1 MRTKLSGVVFIIVL
15 AHIYMLFTGGC
26 AQIGAPTGGPKDTL
40 APVLVKASP
49 ENKTIQFTGNKVVLA
64 FDEYIDL
71 QDLPSNLLISPVQK
85 YSPVISYNLKTIT
98 VKFKDTLSPNT
109 TYSLN
114 FGNAIKD
121 INEGNVLKNFNYV
134 FSTGDYIDSF
144 ELKGKLLMAE
154 TGKVDSTILVLLYR
168 NSPDTAVQHRKAD
181 YTARLKG
188 DGSFQFNYLPADQF
202 SIYALKD
209 GDGNKYYNAKSELFA
224 FNNEAVNITRNN
236 PTISLFAYAEK
247 TEPAKT
253 TSVLAGDKKGGDKI
267 LRFQNNIN
275 TGRQDLLTTLE
286 LTCKNPL
293 KKIEVDSIFLCD
305 TSFKKINGYSV
316 SLDSTR
322 RKIIIENKWQPE
334 NLLKLIVYKNGLQDS
349 TGLTMSK
356 NDTINFITR
365 SLTEYGS
372 LKLSFKN
379 IDLSKHPVIQFMEGE
394 SLKLKSALTS
404 TEWFNKMMLPGEFEV
419 RILYDENNNGKW
431 DAGDYAKKLQPE
443 ITLALPQKISIKADW
458 ENERDIDLK
467 F

>member
-1 MRTKLSGVVFIIVL
+1 MRTKLSGIVFIIVL

-40 APVLVKASP
+40 VPVLVKASP
-49 ENKTIQFTGNKVVLA
+49 ENKTIQFKGNKVVLS

-71 QDLPSNLLISPVQK
+71 QDLQSNLLISPVQK

-98 VKFKDTLSPNT
+98 IKFKDTLAPNT

-144 ELKGKLLMAE
+144 ELKGKVLMAE

-168 NSPDTAVQHRKAD
+168 NSSDTAVQHRKAD

-209 GDGNKYYNAKSELFA
+209 GDGNKYYNAKSEIFG
-224 FNNEAVNITRNN
+224 FSNDVVNINSNN
-236 PTISLFAYAEK
+236 PSITLYTYVEK
-247 TEPAKT
+247 KEPAKT
-253 TSVLAGDKKGGDKI
+253 GQGLVGDKKGGDKN

-275 TGRQDLLTTLE
+275 AGRQDLLSTLE
-286 LTCKNPL
+286 LTTKNAL
-293 KKIEVDSIFLCD
+293 KKIDFDSIVLCD
-305 TSFKKINGYSV
+305 TSFKKIIGYTV

-322 RKIIIENKWQPE
+322 KKIIIENKWQPE
-334 NLLKLIVYKNGLQDS
+334 NLLKLIVYKNGFQDS
-349 TGLTMSK
+349 TGLAMSK

-365 SLTEYGS
+365 STTEYGS

-379 IDLSKHPVIQFMEGE
+379 IDLSKHPVLQFMEGE
-394 SLKLKSALTS
+394 NIKLKSAITS
-404 TEWFNKMMLPGEFEV
+404 TAWLNKMMLPGEFEV
-419 RILYDENNNGKW
+419 RILFDENNNGKW
-431 DAGDYAKKLQPE
+431 DAGDYSKKLQPE

-467 F
+467 

>member
-1 MRTKLSGVVFIIVL
+1 
-15 AHIYMLFTGGC
+15 MLFTGGC

-40 APVLVKASP
+40 VPVLVKASP
-49 ENKTIQFTGNKVVLA
+49 ENKTIQFKGNKVVLS

-98 VKFKDTLSPNT
+98 IKFKDTLAPNT

-144 ELKGKLLMAE
+144 ELKGKVLMAE

-168 NSPDTAVQHRKAD
+168 NSSDTAVQHRKAD

-209 GDGNKYYNAKSELFA
+209 GDGNKYYNAKSEIFG
-224 FNNEAVNITRNN
+224 FSNDVVNINSNN
-236 PTISLFAYAEK
+236 PSITLYTYVEK
-247 TEPAKT
+247 KEPAKT
-253 TSVLAGDKKGGDKI
+253 GQGLVGDKKGGDKN

-275 TGRQDLLTTLE
+275 AGRQDLLSTLE
-286 LTCKNPL
+286 LTTKNAL
-293 KKIEVDSIFLCD
+293 KKIDFDSIVLCD
-305 TSFKKINGYSV
+305 TSFKKIIGYTV

-322 RKIIIENKWQPE
+322 KKIIIENKWQPE
-334 NLLKLIVYKNGLQDS
+334 NLLKLIVYKNGFQDS
-349 TGLTMSK
+349 TGLAMSK

-365 SLTEYGS
+365 STTEYGS

-379 IDLSKHPVIQFMEGE
+379 IDLSKHPVLQFMEGE
-394 SLKLKSALTS
+394 NIKLKSAITS
-404 TEWFNKMMLPGEFEV
+404 TAWLNKMMLPGEFEV
-419 RILYDENNNGKW
+419 RILFDENNNGKW
-431 DAGDYAKKLQPE
+431 DAGDYSKKLQPE

-467 F
+467 

>member
-1 MRTKLSGVVFIIVL
+1 MRTKLSGIVFIIVL

-40 APVLVKASP
+40 VPVLVKASP
-49 ENKTIQFTGNKVVLA
+49 ENKTIQFKGNKVVLS

-98 VKFKDTLSPNT
+98 IKFKDTLAPNT

-144 ELKGKLLMAE
+144 ELKGKVLMAE

-168 NSPDTAVQHRKAD
+168 NSSDTAVQHRKAD

-209 GDGNKYYNAKSELFA
+209 GDGNKYYNAKSEIFG
-224 FNNEAVNITRNN
+224 FSNDVVNINSNN
-236 PTISLFAYAEK
+236 PSITLYTYVEK
-247 TEPAKT
+247 KEPAKT
-253 TSVLAGDKKGGDKI
+253 GQGLVGDKKGGDKN

-275 TGRQDLLTTLE
+275 AGRQDLLSTLE
-286 LTCKNPL
+286 LTTKNAL
-293 KKIEVDSIFLCD
+293 KKIDFDSIVLCD
-305 TSFKKINGYSV
+305 TSFKKIIGYTV

-322 RKIIIENKWQPE
+322 KKIIIENKWQPE
-334 NLLKLIVYKNGLQDS
+334 NLLKLIVYKNGFQDS
-349 TGLTMSK
+349 TGLAMSK

-365 SLTEYGS
+365 STTEYGS

-379 IDLSKHPVIQFMEGE
+379 IDLSKHPVLQFMEGE
-394 SLKLKSALTS
+394 NIKLKSAITS
-404 TEWFNKMMLPGEFEV
+404 TAWLNKMMLPGEFEV
-419 RILYDENNNGKW
+419 RILFDENNNGKW
-431 DAGDYAKKLQPE
+431 DAGDYSKKLQPE

-467 F
+467 

>member
-15 AHIYMLFTGGC
+15 AHLYMLFTGGC
-26 AQIGAPTGGPKDTL
+26 AQISAPTGGPKDTI

-49 ENKTIQFTGNKVVLA
+49 ENKTIQFKGNKVVLS

-98 VKFKDTLSPNT
+98 IKFKDTLAPNT

-144 ELKGKLLMAE
+144 ELKGKVLLAE
-154 TGKVDSTILVLLYR
+154 TGKVDSTILVVLYR
-168 NSPDTAVQHRKAD
+168 NSPDTAVQYRKPD

-209 GDGNKYYNAKSELFA
+209 GDGNKYYNAKSEIFG
-224 FNNEAVNITRNN
+224 FSNDVVNINSNN
-236 PTISLFAYAEK
+236 PSITLYTYVEK
-247 TEPAKT
+247 KEPAKT
-253 TSVLAGDKKGGDKI
+253 GQGLVGDKKGGDKN

-275 TGRQDLLTTLE
+275 AGRQDLLSTLE
-286 LTCKNPL
+286 LTTKNAL
-293 KKIEVDSIFLCD
+293 KKIDFDSIVLCD
-305 TSFKKINGYSV
+305 TSFKKIIGYTV

-322 RKIIIENKWQPE
+322 KKIIIENKWQPE
-334 NLLKLIVYKNGLQDS
+334 NLLKLIVYKNGFQDS
-349 TGLTMSK
+349 TGLAMSK

-365 SLTEYGS
+365 STTEYGS

-379 IDLSKHPVIQFMEGE
+379 IDLSKHPVLQFMEGE
-394 SLKLKSALTS
+394 NIKLKSAITS
-404 TEWFNKMMLPGEFEV
+404 TAWLNKMMLPGEFEV
-419 RILYDENNNGKW
+419 RILFDENNNGKW
-431 DAGDYAKKLQPE
+431 DAGDYSKKLQPE

-467 F
+467 

>member
-1 MRTKLSGVVFIIVL
+1 
-15 AHIYMLFTGGC
+15 MLFTGGC

-49 ENKTIQFTGNKVVLA
+49 ENKTIQFKGNKVVLS

-98 VKFKDTLSPNT
+98 FKFKDTLAPNT

-144 ELKGKLLMAE
+144 ELKGKVLLAE

-168 NSPDTAVQHRKAD
+168 NSPDTAVRHRKAD

-209 GDGNKYYNAKSELFA
+209 GDGNKYYNAKSEIFG
-224 FNNEAVNITRNN
+224 FSNEVVNINSNN
-236 PTISLFAYAEK
+236 PSITLYAFGEK
-247 TEPAKT
+247 TE
-253 TSVLAGDKKGGDKI
+253 TSKSAPGFAPDKKGGDKY

-275 TGRQDLLTTLE
+275 AGRQDLLSALE
-286 LTCKNPL
+286 LTTKNAL
-293 KKIEVDSIFLCD
+293 KKIDFDSIVLCD
-305 TSFKKINGYSV
+305 TSFKKIKGYSV

-322 RKIIIENKWQPE
+322 KKIIIENKWQPE
-334 NLLKLIVYKNGLQDS
+334 NLLKLIMYKNGFQDS
-349 TGLTMSK
+349 SGLAMSK

-365 SLTEYGS
+365 STTEYGS

-379 IDLSKHPVIQFMEGE
+379 IDLSKHPVLQFMEGE
-394 SLKLKSALTS
+394 NIKLKSAITS

-419 RILYDENNNGKW
+419 RILFDENNNGKW
-431 DAGDYAKKLQPE
+431 DAGDYTKKLQPE

-467 F
+467 

>member
-1 MRTKLSGVVFIIVL
+1 MRTKLTSVVFIIVL

-49 ENKTIQFTGNKVVLA
+49 ENKTIQFKGNKIVLA

-154 TGKVDSTILVLLYR
+154 TGKVDSTLMVLLYR
-168 NSPDTAVQHRKAD
+168 NTSDTSVQHRKAD

-209 GDGNKYYNAKSELFA
+209 GDGNKYYNAKSEVFA
-224 FNNEAVNITRNN
+224 FYNEAVNITRNN

-247 TEPAKT
+247 TEPAKAP
-253 TSVLAGDKKGGDKI
+253 SGLAGDKKGGDKN

-275 TGRQDLLTTLE
+275 AGRQDLLSSLE
-286 LTCKNPL
+286 LTFKNPL
-293 KKIEVDSIFLCD
+293 KKIEVDSIVLCD
-305 TSFKKINGYSV
+305 TSFKKLNGYTV

-322 RKIIIENKWQPE
+322 RKIIIDNKWQPD

-394 SLKLKSALTS
+394 SLKLKSAVTS
-404 TEWFNKMMLPGEFEV
+404 NEWFNKMMLPGEFDV

-431 DAGDYAKKLQPE
+431 DAGDYVKKLQPE

>member
-1 MRTKLSGVVFIIVL
+1 
-15 AHIYMLFTGGC
+15 MLFTGGC

-49 ENKTIQFTGNKVVLA
+49 ENKTIQFKGNKVVLS

-71 QDLPSNLLISPVQK
+71 QDLPSNLLISPLQK

-98 VKFKDTLSPNT
+98 VKFKDTLAPNT

-144 ELKGKLLMAE
+144 ELKGKVLMAE

-168 NSPDTAVQHRKAD
+168 NSPDTAVQNRKPD

-209 GDGNKYYNAKSELFA
+209 GDGNKYYNAKSEIFA
-224 FNNEAVNITRNN
+224 FNNVTVNINSNN
-236 PTISLFAYAEK
+236 PSISLYAYAEK
-247 TEPAKT
+247 AE
-253 TSVLAGDKKGGDKI
+253 TSKSATGFAVDKKGGDKY

-275 TGRQDLLTTLE
+275 AGRQDLLSTLE
-286 LTCKNPL
+286 LTTKNAL
-293 KKIEVDSIFLCD
+293 KKVELDSIVLCD
-305 TSFKKINGYSV
+305 TSFEKIKGYTV

-322 RKIIIENKWQPE
+322 KKIIIENKWQPE
-334 NLLKLIVYKNGLQDS
+334 NLLKLIVYKNGFQDS
-349 TGLTMSK
+349 TGLAMSK

-365 SLTEYGS
+365 STSEYGS

-379 IDLSKHPVIQFMEGE
+379 IDLSKHLVLQFMEGE
-394 SLKLKSALTS
+394 NIKLKSAVTS
-404 TEWFNKMMLPGEFEV
+404 TDWFNKMMLPGEFEV
-419 RILYDENNNGKW
+419 RILFDENNNGKW
-431 DAGDYAKKLQPE
+431 DAGNYAKKLQPE

-467 F
+467 

>member
-1 MRTKLSGVVFIIVL
+1 
-15 AHIYMLFTGGC
+15 MLFTGGC

-49 ENKTIQFTGNKVVLA
+49 ENKTIQFKGNKVVLS

-98 VKFKDTLSPNT
+98 FKFKDTLAPNT

-144 ELKGKLLMAE
+144 ELKGKVLLAE

-168 NSPDTAVQHRKAD
+168 NSPDTAVRHRKAD

-209 GDGNKYYNAKSELFA
+209 GDGNKYYNAKSEIFG
-224 FNNEAVNITRNN
+224 FSNEVVNINSNN
-236 PTISLFAYAEK
+236 PSITLYAFGEK
-247 TEPAKT
+247 TE
-253 TSVLAGDKKGGDKI
+253 TSKSAPGFAPDKKGGDKY

-275 TGRQDLLTTLE
+275 AGRQDLLSALE
-286 LTCKNPL
+286 LTTKNAL
-293 KKIEVDSIFLCD
+293 KKIDFDSIVLCD
-305 TSFKKINGYSV
+305 TSFKKIKGYSV

-322 RKIIIENKWQPE
+322 KKIIIENKWQPE
-334 NLLKLIVYKNGLQDS
+334 NLLKLIMYKNGFQDS
-349 TGLTMSK
+349 SGLAMSK

-365 SLTEYGS
+365 STTEYGS

-379 IDLSKHPVIQFMEGE
+379 IDLSKHPVLQFMEGE
-394 SLKLKSALTS
+394 NIKLKSAITS

-419 RILYDENNNGKW
+419 RILFDENNNGKW
-431 DAGDYAKKLQPE
+431 DAGDYTKKLQPE

>member
-1 MRTKLSGVVFIIVL
+1 MRTKLSGVVFIIL
-15 AHIYMLFTGGC
+15 FAHVYILFTGGC

-40 APVLVKASP
+40 APVLVKATP
-49 ENKTIQFTGNKVVLA
+49 ENKTIQFKGNKVVLS

-85 YSPVISYNLKTIT
+85 YSPVIAYNLKTIT
-98 VKFKDTLSPNT
+98 VKFKDTLAPNT

-121 INEGNVLKNFNYV
+121 INEGNLLKNFNYV

-144 ELKGKLLMAE
+144 ELKGKVLLAE

-168 NSPDTAVQHRKAD
+168 NSPDTAVQHRKPD

-209 GDGNKYYNAKSELFA
+209 GDGNKYYNAKSEIFG
-224 FNNEAVNITRNN
+224 FSNDNVNINSNN
-236 PTISLFAYAEK
+236 PPITLYAYVEK
-247 TEPAKT
+247 KEPAKT
-253 TSVLAGDKKGGDKI
+253 GQGLVGDKKGGDKN

-275 TGRQDLLTTLE
+275 AGRQDLLSTLE
-286 LTCKNPL
+286 LTTKNAL
-293 KKIEVDSIFLCD
+293 KKIDFDSIVLCD
-305 TSFKKINGYSV
+305 TSFKKIKGYTV

-322 RKIIIENKWQPE
+322 KKIIIENKWQPE
-334 NLLKLIVYKNGLQDS
+334 NLLKLIVYKNGFQDS
-349 TGLTMSK
+349 TGLTLSK

-365 SLTEYGS
+365 STTEYGS

-379 IDLSKHPVIQFMEGE
+379 IDLSKHPVLQFMEGE
-394 SLKLKSALTS
+394 NIKLKSALIS

-419 RILYDENNNGKW
+419 RILFDENNNGKW
-431 DAGDYAKKLQPE
+431 DAGDYSKKLQPE

-467 F
+467 